1 MQLDFNKML
10 NLKNKNLNPAVTI
23 DKLKNN
29 LSQKRAFSIGEVMLS
44 VFILGVTMLTILTLY
59 SSGLREFQDERDSI
73 IASMLAQ
80 EGVELARNI
89 RDNNWAQ
96 RDSITD
102 ISPATFENFN
112 NWTTETDSNDC
123 RTDISSGN
131 VTSCGT
137 SKVLN
142 VDANGYYVHSAG
154 TATKFRRTIDL
165 DYNGDD
171 LTVTS
176 FVSWNGSNPPTSAS
190 SCTVIAKCV
199 FSQTTLT
206 DWGTGT

>member
-1 MQLDFNKML
+1 MFK
-10 NLKNKNLNPAVTI
+10 LKNKNLNPSVA
-23 DKLKNN
+23 
-29 LSQKRAFSIGEVMLS
+29 RAFSIGEVMLS
-44 VFILGVTMLTILTLY
+44 VFILGVTMLTILSLY
-59 SSGLREFQDERDSI
+59 ASGLRDFQDERDTV
-73 IASMLAQ
+73 IASVLAQ

-96 RDSITD
+96 RECAKKSDCVASGGNFPD
-102 ISPATFENFN
+102 TFANFKSTN
-112 NWTTETDSNDC
+112 DNDC
-123 RTDISSGN
+123 RVDINSVN

-142 VDANGYYVHSAG
+142 VAGGYYVHSAG

-165 DYNGDD
+165 KYAGDD
-171 LTVTS
+171 LIVTS
-176 FVSWNGSNPPTSAS
+176 FVSWDGSDPDTATGTCNVTN
-190 SCTVIAKCV
+190 KCV